1 MKKKDREF
9 NTKSKHTSK
18 YWRDTEA
25 ITAIVSSLAKKTEIP
40 ISASRIYIN
49 KRSKEN

>member
-1 MKKKDREF
+1 LKKKTENLTQRV
-9 NTKSKHTSK
+9 NK

-25 ITAIVSSLAKKTEIP
+25 MTAIVSSLAKKTEIP

-49 KRSKEN
+49 KKSKEN